1 MIWWRW
7 QLAVA
12 GAAALLVS
20 PVAAQDT
27 VPEPVRAERLRQLI
41 EDRFAE
47 RLALELG
54 LTDEQTGR
62 VQGILANWAA
72 RRRTLE
78 REERRLRMT
87 LMSQMRPGVAADEAV
102 VTRTLD
108 AMLEGR
114 AAYVQTFRDELRDLS
129 AVLSPIQRAQYLLLR
144 DRLAQR
150 VDDIR
155 RERPGPPPA
164 RRFPWRN

>member
-1 MIWWRW
+1 MIWWRR
-7 QLAVA
+7 QFVVA
-12 GAAALLVS
+12 GAAALLVG

-27 VPEPVRAERLRQLI
+27 IPEPVRVERLRQLI

-47 RLALELG
+47 RLGIELG

-62 VQGILANWAA
+62 VQGILANWAT

-78 REERRLRMT
+78 REERRLRLT
-87 LMSQMRPGVAADEAV
+87 LMAQMRPGVAADEAV

-114 AAYVQTFRDELRDLS
+114 AAYVQTFRDELRELS

-150 VDDIR
+150 VDEIR
-155 RERPGPPPA
+155 RERPGPAPG
-164 RRFPWRN
+164 RRIPWRN